1 MRHTHHTLACL
12 SLLLLAAFNST
23 AHAADT
29 AALAAMADTNE
40 ATATAATTAAT
51 TPADFSYS
59 GNWRTLLNSAQI
71 NTVGPA
77 AQTGKLQPGLL
88 TPIQTSVQSELEMK
102 AQYKNWHTT
111 ATLHTEKSDSNS
123 TRNTGWLN
131 EFYGN
136 LDQGA
141 WQLSAGKKI
150 IAWDVGYG
158 FRPND
163 VIQQE
168 KRRSLIS
175 QTAIGKPLASLDF
188 FTADQALSLVWV
200 NPAQNDAINNIEEQ
214 AIAARWYQRS
224 GNVDW
229 HGFARYGKHTQ
240 TSLGAAFSW
249 VASDA
254 VELHGSL
261 RVQQK
266 AAILQQTAFTGL
278 ARSAP
283 WQWEMQNQVSQL
295 LLGANLT
302 TEDQHS
308 FFVEYWYDGG
318 ARSQSDWR
326 QWLTQNQQLLS
337 MGQQAAWRLAA
348 AANLAWQ
355 NNAFNASSN
364 LRRQNLFARWSWQR
378 DAWQTAVDVLW
389 MPEDGGR
396 ITTFSQEWQG
406 DRWHW
411 QTGLRVFNGPQ
422 QAIARQLPNTHS
434 AYVSATW
441 AF

>member
-1 MRHTHHTLACL
+1 MRHTRYTLGCL
-12 SLLLLAAFNST
+12 NLLLFTTFNAA

-29 AALAAMADTNE
+29 AALAVIAE
-40 ATATAATTAAT
+40 ATDTTATTATIA
-51 TPADFSYS
+51 PDLSYS

-77 AQTGKLQPGLL
+77 AQAVQLQPGIL
-88 TPIQTSVQSELEMK
+88 TPVQTSLQSELEMK

-123 TRNTGWLN
+123 GRNTGWVN

-136 LDQGA
+136 LDLGV

-200 NPAQNDAINNIEEQ
+200 NPAQNDAVDSIEEQ
-214 AIAARWYQRS
+214 AIAARFYQRS
-224 GNVDW
+224 GNADW
-229 HGFARYGKHTQ
+229 HGFARYGKQTQ
-240 TSLGAAFSW
+240 GSLGAAFSW

-254 VELHGSL
+254 IELHGSL

-266 AAILQQTAFTGL
+266 AAILQQTAFTGV

-283 WQWEMQNQVSQL
+283 WQWAMQHQVSQL
-295 LLGANLT
+295 LLGATLT

-308 FFVEYWYDGG
+308 FFVEYWYDGS
-318 ARSQSDWR
+318 ARSQADWR
-326 QWLTQNQQLLS
+326 QWLVQNQQLQS
-337 MGQQAAWRLAA
+337 MGQQAPWRLAA

-355 NNAFNASSN
+355 NNAFNVSSN
-364 LRRQNLFARWSWQR
+364 LRRQNVFARWSWQR
-378 DAWQTAVDVLW
+378 DAWQTAADVLW

-396 ITTFSQEWQG
+396 ITTFSLEWQG

-434 AYVSATW
+434 AYVSASW